1 MSDYTKSPAYVAGIN
16 QHAEWLLRYLAPL
29 EGATVERVEVKR
41 EDEFGYVELW
51 PVLHV
56 RTAKGEALE
65 LELSQDE
72 EGNGP
77 GFLFGLPHPDPTTK
91 GE

>member
-1 MSDYTKSPAYVAGIN
+1 MTKTQQSPASN
-16 QHAEWLLRYLAPL
+16 WLLNYLTPL
-29 EGATVERVEVKR
+29 VGATILKVEVR
-41 EDEFGYVELW
+41 RHDSCGRPELW

-56 RTAKGEALE
+56 KTKKGERLS

-77 GFLFGLPHPDPTTK
+77 GFLFGLPFPEPQK
-91 GE
+91 EKKV